1 MPASILVVED
11 EPAIQELIAVNLKM
25 SGHEVRRA
33 NDAENAITM
42 VQECVPDLMLVDWML
57 PGQSGVNL
65 VRGMRAHARTRDLPI
80 ILLTARGEQQDKIM
94 GLESG
99 ADDYMT
105 KPFSPRELLA
115 RIQAL
120 LRRRAQFISS
130 DVVEIGGLM
139 LDPRS
144 QRVSLGTHTLSL
156 GPTEFRLLQF
166 LITQPKSNSQSL
178 CFARSCLGQKCIY

>member
-1 MPASILVVED
+1 
-11 EPAIQELIAVNLKM
+11 
-25 SGHEVRRA
+25 
-33 NDAENAITM
+33 M